1 MSSVHTYSQRVY
13 YSDTDAGGI
22 VYHSRYLDFAEHAR
36 TEFVREV
43 TSLHGWSDDLLK
55 AKRIGFVVKKV
66 EVTYHKPAFLD
77 DLLTVHSTILGEKR
91 YSVTLRQRVMRESD
105 GDGEGTEIATL
116 IVRAAAL
123 DLDTYSVIPL
133 EDWFLTAV
141 QKYLE
146 T

>member
-43 TSLHGWSDDLLK
+43 TSIHGWSDELLK

-66 EVTYHKPAFLD
+66 EVTYHTPAFLD
-77 DLLTVHSTILGEKR
+77 DLLQVHSTILGEKR
-91 YSVTLRQRVMRESD
+91 FSVTLRQRVMRED
-105 GDGEGTEIATL
+105 TEVATL

-133 EDWFLTAV
+133 EDWFISAI
-141 QKYLE
+141 QEYLE
-146 T
+146 R

>member
-43 TSLHGWSDDLLK
+43 TSLHGWSDELLK

-77 DLLTVHSTILGEKR
+77 DLLSVHSTILGEKR
-91 YSVTLRQRVMRESD
+91 FSVTLRQRVMRESD
-105 GDGEGTEIATL
+105 GECTEIATL

-141 QKYLE
+141 QEYLE

>member
-1 MSSVHTYSQRVY
+1 MSSIHTYSQRVY

-43 TSLHGWSDDLLK
+43 TSLHGWSDELLK

-77 DLLTVHSTILGEKR
+77 DLLSVHSTIIGEKR
-91 YSVTLRQRVMRESD
+91 FSVTLRQRVMRED
-105 GDGEGTEIATL
+105 TEIATL

-133 EDWFLTAV
+133 EDWFLKAV
-141 QKYLE
+141 QEYLE